1 VIRAPARYRAL
12 IVDDERMAR
21 AGLRAMLAAHPD
33 ITVIGEAANGVQAAL
48 AIEVHRP
55 DLVFLDIQMP
65 DRDAFQLLA
74 DVPAARRPAVV
85 FVTAHRQHAL
95 QAFGMS
101 AVDYLLKP
109 FNRDRLAAA
118 VRRAVRFLRG
128 AAVESAGVG
137 ASKRLVVRDR
147 ERLVFVDPAEVRWF
161 EVYGNYLRL
170 ALDGRQLLLRE
181 TLGALATRLD
191 GGTFVRISRSVIVN
205 LRHVETVRRQGS
217 GQFEFRM
224 LGGGVLLSS
233 RRYRRDVRVALGG

>member
-1 VIRAPARYRAL
+1 VIHAPARYRAL

-21 AGLRAMLAAHPD
+21 SGLRAMLAAHPD

>member
-170 ALDGRQLLLRE
+170 VLDGRQLLLRE

>member
-1 VIRAPARYRAL
+1 MSAAGYRAL
-12 IVDDERMAR
+12 IVDDERTAR
-21 AGLRAMLAAHPD
+21 SGLRAMLAAHPD
-33 ITVIGEAANGVQAAL
+33 ITVIGEASNGGQAAT
-48 AIEVHRP
+48 AIELHHP

-65 DRDAFQLLA
+65 DRDAFELLA
-74 DVPAARRPAVV
+74 DFPPERRPAII

-109 FNRDRLAAA
+109 FGRERLAAA
-118 VRRAVRFLRG
+118 VRRTVRFLRG

-137 ASKRLVVRDR
+137 AGKRLVVRDG
-147 ERLVFVDPAEVRWF
+147 ERLAFVDPTDVRWF

-170 ALDGRQLLLRE
+170 ALAGRQLLLRE

-191 GGTFVRISRSVIVN
+191 AGTFVRISRSVVVN
-205 LRHVETVRRQGS
+205 LQHVDAVRRQRS

-224 LGGGVLLSS
+224 RGGGVLRSS
-233 RRYRRDVRVALGG
+233 RRYRRDVRMALGG

>member
-1 VIRAPARYRAL
+1 MSAASYRAL
-12 IVDDERMAR
+12 IVDDERTAR
-21 AGLRAMLAAHPD
+21 SGLRAMLAAHPD
-33 ITVIGEAANGVQAAL
+33 IIVVGEASNGVQAAT
-48 AIEVHRP
+48 AIELHRP

-65 DRDAFQLLA
+65 DRDAFELLA
-74 DVPAARRPAVV
+74 DVPPERRPAIV

-118 VRRAVRFLRG
+118 VRRTVRFLRG

-137 ASKRLVVRDR
+137 AGKRLVVRDG
-147 ERLVFVDPAEVRWF
+147 ERLVFVDPADVRWF

-170 ALDGRQLLLRE
+170 ALAGRQLLLRE

-191 GGTFVRISRSVIVN
+191 AGTFIRISRSVIVN
-205 LRHVETVRRQGS
+205 LQQVETVRRRHS

-224 LGGGVLLSS
+224 HGGGVLHSS
-233 RRYRRDVRVALGG
+233 RRYRRDVRIALGR

>member
-1 VIRAPARYRAL
+1 
-12 IVDDERMAR
+12 
-21 AGLRAMLAAHPD
+21 MLAAHPD